1 MTVYLDIVLVEN
13 LCMNYIILF
22 ATGFILKLK
31 MKHFR
36 LILSAFIGGIY
47 AIVSYMEIIPLHSNM
62 VVKIILS
69 VTMIYLAFVPKGIKA
84 MLKQL
89 ILFYLVSFAF
99 GGCAFALLYFI
110 RPQDIF
116 MKNGVYIGTY
126 PIKIALLGGVV
137 GFVVT
142 YIAFRIVKNRIGN
155 RTAKKNLIYD
165 IQITM
170 RGKSLL
176 TKAMLDTGNLLKD
189 PITRTP
195 VVVVEKEK
203 LYEVLPNSI
212 LDNIDQLMGGDSQET
227 EEELAYRARFRFI
240 PFSSIGKQNGMML
253 GFKVD
258 QVKVIT
264 DMDEIVNQNVIVCIH
279 DKKMTKSDT
288 YSALI
293 GLDIL
298 EGSEENE
305 HLTNVKV

>member
-1 MTVYLDIVLVEN
+1 MTVYLDIVLIEN

-22 ATGFILKLK
+22 AVGFILKLK
-31 MKHFR
+31 MKH
-36 LILSAFIGGIY
+36 LKLLLSAFIGGIY

-62 VVKIILS
+62 AVKIILS
-69 VTMIYLAFVPKGIKA
+69 ITMVYLAYAPKNIKA

-116 MKNGVYIGTY
+116 MKDGVYIGTY

-137 GFVVT
+137 GFVIT
-142 YIAFRIVKNRIGN
+142 YIAFRVVKNRMG
-155 RTAKKNLIYD
+155 KSNLIYD
-165 IQITM
+165 IEIEMQ
-170 RGKSLL
+170 GKFLKL
-176 TKAMLDTGNLLKD
+176 KAMLDTGNLLKD

-195 VVVVEKEK
+195 VVVVEKGK
-203 LYEVLPNSI
+203 LYEILPKDI
-212 LDNIDQLMGGDSQET
+212 LDNIDHLIGGEGKET
-227 EEELAYRARFRFI
+227 KEELVYRARFRLI

-258 QVKVIT
+258 KVKVIT
-264 DMDEIVNQNVIVCIH
+264 DMDEIINQNVIVCIH

-305 HLTNVKV
+305 HFTNVKI